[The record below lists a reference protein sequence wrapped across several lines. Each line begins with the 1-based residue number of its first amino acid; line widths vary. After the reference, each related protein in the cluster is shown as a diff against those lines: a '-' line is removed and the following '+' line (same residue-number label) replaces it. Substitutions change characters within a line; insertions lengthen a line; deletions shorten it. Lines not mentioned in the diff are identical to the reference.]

1 VPSAICNSTYIGSA
15 DIGSIG
21 AGVKGFTCRFTCRA
35 FEPPVHPREAAVEFR
50 GELYTFVHVDHAL
63 AAVSGGDQRRRGL
76 QTRSLQRSLFFISH
90 ETGLSAARS
99 RYAG

>member
-21 AGVKGFTCRFTCRA
+21 AGVKGFTCRA

-76 QTRSLQRSLFFISH
+76 QTRSLQRSLLFISH
-90 ETGLSAARS
+90 ETALSAARS